1 MKFFNW
7 IYVFLCFFADQCG
20 TKIEMSQ
27 GLEPPLTEHIL
38 YRSQPQTSLVK
49 FSSSNRG
56 KFTIHHQLP
65 FSGVGRRD
73 WIKINEEMQQSK
85 LENVLWVGVCV
96 VFWLKNKNHV
106 KDAFIISKDT
116 KNLVWFVLSKQN
128 FFVFKST
135 KNAWN
140 ELKAFLFLKKNKP
153 HIIIH
158 KNQSSR

>member
-1 MKFFNW
+1 MKFLIEFM
-7 IYVFLCFFADQCG
+7 FSLFFFADQCG

-73 WIKINEEMQQSK
+73 
-85 LENVLWVGVCV
+85 
-96 VFWLKNKNHV
+96 
-106 KDAFIISKDT
+106 
-116 KNLVWFVLSKQN
+116 
-128 FFVFKST
+128 
-135 KNAWN
+135 
-140 ELKAFLFLKKNKP
+140 
-153 HIIIH
+153 
-158 KNQSSR
+158 